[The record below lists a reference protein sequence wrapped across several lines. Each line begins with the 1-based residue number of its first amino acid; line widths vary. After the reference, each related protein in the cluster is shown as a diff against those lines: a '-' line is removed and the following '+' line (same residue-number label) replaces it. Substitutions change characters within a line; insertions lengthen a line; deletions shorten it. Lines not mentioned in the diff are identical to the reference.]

1 MINQPKSRKETKK
14 SEYKTSNFF
23 KSLPYALRGLKEIF
37 QTESNVRYQ
46 VFVAA
51 IVLVVSLV
59 LKISKVELLVVLIA
73 IFFVIFSEIV
83 NTLVERTMDL
93 YTTEYNEKVKIIK
106 DMAAGAVLFSA
117 ACSVIVGIVVFLPK
131 IIELIGNL

>member
-14 SEYKTSNFF
+14 SGYKTSNFF

-59 LKISKVELLVVLIA
+59 LKTSKVELLVVLIA

-106 DMAAGAVLFSA
+106 DMAAGAVLFSVA
-117 ACSVIVGIVVFLPK
+117 SSVIVGIVVFLPK
-131 IIELIGNL
+131 IIELIENL